1 MPHRSDITILKA
13 NGETE
18 VFNPDR
24 LRGSLRRSGA
34 DELTI
39 EEIVDQVLKDLKP
52 GMSTNQ
58 IYKTAYHILKQRSR
72 ITAPRYS
79 LKRAIMQMGPSG
91 YPFEHLVA
99 ELLQIDGYATQVGV
113 IRQGKCVKHEVDVLA
128 MQDHTCIFVE
138 CKYHNRP
145 GHISDVKVPL
155 YIHSRFLDLVEGCKT
170 HRHDP
175 MITQGWLVTNTRFSI
190 DAIDYG
196 RCVNLTLIGWDYPD
210 KLSLKARID
219 TAGLYPITV
228 LTRLSKAE
236 MEYLL
241 NKSIITC
248 SELLKQASILDQ
260 LHVPQRRREQIL
272 EEADELCSGFSR
284 QNGLV
289 LD

>member
-1 MPHRSDITILKA
+1 MPHRSDITIIKA

-236 MEYLL
+236 VEYLL
-241 NKSIITC
+241 SKSIITC

-260 LHVPQRRREQIL
+260 LHVPQRRRKQIL

>member
-1 MPHRSDITILKA
+1 MPQRSEITIIKA

-18 VFNPDR
+18 HFNPDR
-24 LRGSLRRSGA
+24 FRGSLRRSGA

-39 EEIVDQVLKDLKP
+39 EEIVDQVLKELRP

-58 IYKTAYHILKQRSR
+58 IYKTAYTILKQRSR

-99 ELLQIDGYATQVGV
+99 ALLQKDGYSTQVGV

-145 GHISDVKVPL
+145 GHLSDVKVPL
-155 YIHSRFLDLVEGCKT
+155 YIQSRYLDLVEGCKT
-170 HRHDP
+170 HHQEP
-175 MITQGWLVTNTRFSI
+175 MITQGWLVTNTRFSSE
-190 DAIDYG
+190 AIDYG
-196 RCVNLTLIGWDYPD
+196 RCVHLTMIGWDYPD
-210 KLSLKARID
+210 QHSLKARID
-219 TAGLYPITV
+219 SAGLYPVTV

-241 NKSIITC
+241 SKSIITC

-260 LHVPQRRREQIL
+260 LQVPQRRRTQIL
-272 EEADELCSGFSR
+272 EEAEALCSGFSR
-284 QNGLV
+284 RNGLV